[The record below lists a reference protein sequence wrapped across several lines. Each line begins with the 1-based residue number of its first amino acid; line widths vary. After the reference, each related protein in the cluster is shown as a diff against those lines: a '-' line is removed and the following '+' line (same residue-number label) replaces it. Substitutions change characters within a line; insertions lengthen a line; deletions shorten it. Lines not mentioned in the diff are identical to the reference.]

1 MASEMRPP
9 EPTPTT
15 TWVATAA
22 SLMVLPFEVVGRA
35 VPAAQDSRGSPLALA
50 STVVRL
56 TTTARAV
63 AGTGPPA
70 TRTEVPLTPTGR
82 PATRLSQTRRGVTAC
97 SPADSGWG
105 VAATQ
110 PTRSTTTST
119 DALPFVTTT
128 APPVPVRVVT
138 VFATA
143 RLAW

>member
-63 AGTGPPA
+63 AGTG
-70 TRTEVPLTPTGR
+70 R

-97 SPADSGWG
+97 SPADSGSG